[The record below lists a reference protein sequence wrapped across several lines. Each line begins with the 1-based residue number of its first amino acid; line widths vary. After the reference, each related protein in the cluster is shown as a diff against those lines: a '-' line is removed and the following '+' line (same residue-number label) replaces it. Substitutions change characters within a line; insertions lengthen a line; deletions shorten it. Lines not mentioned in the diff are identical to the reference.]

1 MPFKKF
7 KIKKNRITNLI
18 TSMGG
23 CFATDSITVDGCK
36 VRVMIRDE
44 PSYDNDSGWFFMSG
58 QESQEYIDNPN
69 NIMIYEVNT
78 IANYDQDI
86 IPYLNYP
93 VGVRLERCGDSNEF
107 IVVKD

>member
-1 MPFKKF
+1 
-7 KIKKNRITNLI
+7 
-18 TSMGG
+18 
-23 CFATDSITVDGCK
+23 
-36 VRVMIRDE
+36 
-44 PSYDNDSGWFFMSG
+44 
-58 QESQEYIDNPN
+58 
-69 NIMIYEVNT
+69 MIYEVNT